1 MNIYEKE
8 KRRIINAANTK
19 IEQLKIQ
26 IELLVSVLTLQ
37 DADVDIEKCLTLAD
51 AAMRAENKMLKRH
64 CGKLETGAF
73 NSIADIMELKRKLD
87 DAGLVRQHKN
97 DEIDKLKAGIEIGKS
112 LIDERDEIIAGYVAE
127 LNSIRD
133 KIAPTNISYL
143 MEMVEH
149 QKNTINRM
157 KEKNAEL
164 SNDRKIYINK
174 SNKAITDVRRLETEL
189 VENENAFQQLF
200 REHGSLMVKHDV
212 LIGQRVTLEKCI
224 ERMTTAFQIF
234 VSQWITIPKPD
245 FNLRTVEV
253 DDDGFPPYD
262 PDLSQPTF

>member
-1 MNIYEKE
+1 M
-8 KRRIINAANTK
+8 
-19 IEQLKIQ
+19 
-26 IELLVSVLTLQ
+26 
-37 DADVDIEKCLTLAD
+37 
-51 AAMRAENKMLKRH
+51 
-64 CGKLETGAF
+64 ETGAF

-174 SNKAITDVRRLETEL
+174 SNDIPDFQSSQTIFINITYIIVNPRRNNLVAIHAFPVPVDVRVLCFEDQGTPAIINLHIHPFHKGVIAGPEIIIYS
-189 VENENAFQQLF
+189 VTV
-200 REHGSLMVKHDV
+200 GCKDV
-212 LIGQRVTLEKCI
+212 GQFIIDAIVH
-224 ERMTTAFQIF
+224 AY
-234 VSQWITIPKPD
+234 
-245 FNLRTVEV
+245 NH
-253 DDDGFPPYD
+253 
-262 PDLSQPTF
+262 